1 MKKIVSILLVI
12 LILTTIL
19 TGCGKGD
26 AVSTDTSDETSSVG
40 GFGTK
45 FSLTNPI
52 TDVVNTN
59 HLKIKW
65 NGVKKF
71 ETVTVKLE
79 KQVGDKFVTV
89 FEKSGIN
96 DSEYYYKEQ
105 LENATYK
112 ITLTA
117 VAENGDTRV
126 AANTKNGFVFRRE
139 EAKINKEINKG
150 MDFSFDG
157 SISFEVL
164 NNYLSRSMSYC
175 LFADDTA
182 TMDEG
187 LRAMLNT
194 GAKYI
199 MRSITEWAPSLAG
212 EGHYE
217 YYAEWLSKAHD
228 IDPEIIFEA
237 GIFETTGPNIDG
249 IAIPKHVCDA
259 FGVKYT
265 GRSFN
270 HELTLHSD
278 NYGRKRWNEK
288 LHVPDITKLET
299 QMFIYYKACRYI
311 DMGIESLHLGQTNL
325 IGQKDKNNACWTKV
339 IHMIREY
346 AKKNARRHYV
356 LINCHFPTQN
366 FVGSDGVML
375 ADFNAFPLRI
385 RVKDG
390 SVDHA
395 ATENNPQECDIYPS
409 QRSDSPYLKHI
420 KGTSPSGWTT
430 DNYPYLVE
438 FDNWTE
444 KNPQHNKAQGIW
456 GYDEI
461 SWFANQPRNY
471 RHKFLMDLN
480 KKIASYNDN
489 GHVAMPG
496 RRTAYILAQ
505 KVQRNYIMNDK
516 KYCSSGFDD
525 EQAILNVWTELKK
538 QK

>member
-1 MKKIVSILLVI
+1 MKRLISLVLCAVLVLLCS
-12 LILTTIL
+12 LA
-19 TGCGKGD
+19 GCGTT
-26 AVSTDTSDETSSVG
+26 VTSSQVQSQTSSAG
-40 GFGTK
+40 GLGTQ
-45 FSLTNPI
+45 FSLTNPV

-96 DSEYYYKEQ
+96 DSEYYYGEK

-117 VAENGDTRV
+117 VAENGDKRV
-126 AANTKNGFVFRRE
+126 AANTKNGFVFKRE
-139 EAKINKEINKG
+139 DAKINKTVNAGK
-150 MDFSFDG
+150 DFSFDG

-164 NNYLSRSMSYC
+164 NNYLSRAMTYC
-175 LFADDTA
+175 LFETDTA

-199 MRSITEWAPSLAG
+199 MRSVVEWSPDLSG
-212 EGHYE
+212 EGRYE
-217 YYAEWLSKAHD
+217 HFKEWLSKAHD

-249 IAIPKHVCDA
+249 ITIPKYVCDA

-265 GRSFN
+265 GRCFN
-270 HELTLHSD
+270 YENTLHSD
-278 NYGRKRWNEK
+278 NYGRKRWSEK

-299 QMFIYYKACRYI
+299 QMFIYYKATRYI
-311 DMGIESLHLGQTNL
+311 DMGIESLHLGQANL
-325 IGQKDKNNACWTKV
+325 IGQKDIDNACWTKV
-339 IHMIREY
+339 IHMIRDY

-385 RVKDG
+385 DVKAG

-395 ATENNPQECDIYPS
+395 VSETNPQECDIRTPPFG
-409 QRSDSPYLKHI
+409 DAPYLKHI

-438 FDNWTE
+438 FDNWGGKCTE
-444 KNPQHNKAQGIW
+444 LNVAAYRW

-461 SWFANQPRNY
+461 SWFANQPRSY
-471 RHKFLMDLN
+471 RHKFLMYIN
-480 KKIASYNDN
+480 KKIVDFNDN

-496 RRTAYILAQ
+496 RRTAFILSKNAQ
-505 KVQRNYIMNDK
+505 LNYVMNDPAF
-516 KYCSSGFDD
+516 CPGGFGD
-525 EQAILNVWTELKK
+525 EAAIAKVWEEIK
-538 QK
+538 

>member
-1 MKKIVSILLVI
+1 MKRLIAVI
-12 LILTTIL
+12 LCVIICFGVS
-19 TGCGKGD
+19 GCGKEGV
-26 AVSTDTSDETSSVG
+26 VSTNNSSEVSNVSG

-52 TDVVNTN
+52 SEVINTK

-65 NGVKKF
+65 NGVRKF
-71 ETVTVKLE
+71 ETVTIKLE
-79 KQVGDKFVTV
+79 KQVENKFVTV
-89 FEKSGIN
+89 FEKSGLN
-96 DSEYYYKEQ
+96 GDEYYYDEP
-105 LENATYK
+105 LENATYR

-126 AANTKNGFVFRRE
+126 AANTQNGFVFRRE
-139 EAKINKEINKG
+139 EANINKEVNKG

-164 NNYLSRSMSYC
+164 NNYLSRSMTYC
-175 LFADDTA
+175 IFETDTT

-199 MRSITEWAPSLAG
+199 MRSMSEWSPSLG
-212 EGHYE
+212 DEVRYDHY
-217 YYAEWLSKAHD
+217 ADWLSKVHD

-237 GIFETTGPNIDG
+237 CIFETTGPNINSFT
-249 IAIPKHVCDA
+249 IPKEVCEA

-270 HELTLHSD
+270 YEDTLHTD
-278 NYGRKRWNEK
+278 NYGRKRWSDN

-299 QMFIYYKACRYI
+299 QMFVYYKACRYI

-325 IGQKDKNNACWTKV
+325 VGQKDKNRECWTKV
-339 IHMIREY
+339 VHMIREY

-356 LINCHFPTQN
+356 LINCHYPTQN
-366 FVGSDGVML
+366 FVGTDGVML

-385 RVKDG
+385 QVKQG

-395 ATENNPQECDIYPS
+395 ATEDNPQECDIYPS
-409 QRSDSPYLKHI
+409 GRSDSPYLKHI

-444 KNPQHNKAQGIW
+444 KNPQYNVAQGRW

-461 SWFANQPRNY
+461 SWFANQPQSY
-471 RHKFLMDLN
+471 RHEFLMYIN
-480 KKIASYNDN
+480 KKIAGYNDN

-496 RRTAYILAQ
+496 RRTAYILSKKAQ
-505 KVQRNYIMNDK
+505 LIYVMNDK
-516 KYCSSGFDD
+516 KYYSDGYGD
-525 EQAILNVWTELKK
+525 EEAIAKVWAQIK
-538 QK
+538 